1 MRVTALSQKFPP
13 SARWVSALVITLAFL
28 PAPGA
33 RGDELQEMAVLFEQR
48 KSAKMAKD
56 SKSFSLNYEPF
67 ETHIVRIRM
76 K

>member
-1 MRVTALSQKFPP
+1 
-13 SARWVSALVITLAFL
+13 
-28 PAPGA
+28 
-33 RGDELQEMAVLFEQR
+33 MAVLFEQR